1 MNIQVQVAGQETLEH
16 VKSILAGVEGGV
28 QKALREAMNESTR
41 HLRTNAAKA
50 VGEEYAISEEAVRA
64 EKNVSVR
71 YVGKDGLQAFVT
83 FSGRKIPLYRYD
95 GTSPAVPRR
104 DAARRVKAIVDG
116 QWRLVNPSLPVS
128 AHQRR
133 DTAPKLFSSAF
144 VEVMRNGHTGIFARK
159 RTADGSGW
167 EKTKSG
173 GDAISEV
180 MGKSMP
186 EMLGNRK
193 VAQSLTDEVME
204 KFEERLDQ
212 AVERILN
219 GGY

>member
-64 EKNVSVR
+64 EQNVSVR
-71 YVGKDGLQAFVT
+71 YVGGEDGLQAFAT

-104 DAARRVKAIVDG
+104 DAARRVKAIVGG
-116 QWRLVNPSLPVS
+116 QWRLVNPSLPAA

-133 DTAPKLFSSAF
+133 DTAPKTGPTWF
-144 VEVMRNGHTGIFARK
+144 VEMMRSGHVGIFERNGKKTG
-159 RTADGSGW
+159 
-167 EKTKSG
+167 SG

-180 MGKSMP
+180 MGKSVP

-193 VAQSLTDEVME
+193 VAEKLTSEVME
-204 KFEERLDQ
+204 KFEERLER
-212 AVERILN
+212 AVSRILE
-219 GGY
+219 GRYGS